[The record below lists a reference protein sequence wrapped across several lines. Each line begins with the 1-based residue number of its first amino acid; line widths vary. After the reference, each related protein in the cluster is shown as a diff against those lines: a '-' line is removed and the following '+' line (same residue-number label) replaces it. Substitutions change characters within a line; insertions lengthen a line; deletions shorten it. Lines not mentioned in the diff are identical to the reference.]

1 MRSMNKIEFPHIG
14 EVIYEKKLANGLQV
28 AILPKRDFNKTY
40 VTFTT
45 NYGSIDN
52 EFIPIG
58 KKEKIHVPDGIAH
71 FLEHKLFEK
80 VDGDVFQKFSKQ
92 GASANAFTSFTR
104 TAYLFSTTQDVKQNL
119 ITLLDFVQEPYFTEQ
134 SVEKEKGIIG
144 QEIRMYDD
152 DPDWRVYF
160 GVIQNMYH
168 HHPVKIDIA
177 GTEQSIAQ
185 ITKDLLYVCYET
197 FYHPSNMLLFIVG
210 PVDEQEMMDIIEE
223 NQAKKTF
230 KPAEPIS
237 RFFKEEP
244 AGVVEKKQVIP
255 MAVKTPKCVVG
266 FKENQANRFGEALIK
281 HEIAVNML
289 LDLMFGQ
296 SSANYEKLYDQGL
309 IDSSFFYDYTEE
321 PSFGFSMIG
330 SNTPDAEKL
339 ADALYQMVA
348 DFRGQTIDEEEFMRI
363 KRKHFGSVLRSL
375 NSLEFIA
382 NEYTRYQFNGTNLF
396 NVTKII
402 ESITRDD
409 LDSVLKEHFQDSSF
423 TVCEIQPQS

>member
-1 MRSMNKIEFPHIG
+1 MNKVEFPHIG
-14 EVIYEKKLANGLQV
+14 EIVYEKKLANGLQV
-28 AILPKRDFNKTY
+28 VILPKHDFNKTY

-58 KKEKIHVPDGIAH
+58 KQEKIHVPDGIAH

-80 VDGDVFQKFSKQ
+80 EDGDVFQDFSKQ

-104 TAYLFSTTQDVKQNL
+104 TAYLFSTTQDVKRNL
-119 ITLLDFVQEPYFTEQ
+119 ITLLDFVQEPYFTERT
-134 SVEKEKGIIG
+134 VEKEKGIIG

-152 DPDWRVYF
+152 DPDWRAFF

-210 PVDEQEMMDIIEE
+210 PVDEKEMLHMIEE
-223 NQAKKTF
+223 NQAKKSF
-230 KPAEPIS
+230 KQAQPIQ
-237 RFFKEEP
+237 RFFQPEP
-244 AGVVEKKQVIP
+244 SGVVEKKQVIP
-255 MAVKTPKCVVG
+255 MAVKTPKCIVG
-266 FKENQANRFGEALIK
+266 FKENQTNRFGEDLIK

-296 SSANYEKLYDQGL
+296 SSSNYETLYDQGL

-321 PSFGFSMIG
+321 QSFGFSVIG
-330 SNTPDAEKL
+330 SNTTQPEKL
-339 ADALYQMVA
+339 ADTLFQMVN
-348 DFRGQTIDEEEFMRI
+348 DFRNQKINDEEFTRI
-363 KRKHFGSVLRSL
+363 KRKNLGSVLRSF

-382 NEYTRYQFNGTNLF
+382 NEYTRYQFNGSNLF
-396 NVTKII
+396 NVTKIM
-402 ESITRDD
+402 ESIT
-409 LDSVLKEHFQDSSF
+409 LDEIETVLHEHFDESSF
-423 TVCEIQPQS
+423 TVCEIKPQSSK

>member
-1 MRSMNKIEFPHIG
+1 MKTIEFPHIG
-14 EVIYEKKLANGLQV
+14 EVIYEKQLANGLQV
-28 AILPKRDFNKTY
+28 VILPKRDFNKTY
-40 VTFTT
+40 VTLTT

-210 PVDEQEMMDIIEE
+210 PVDEREMLDIIEE
-223 NQAKKTF
+223 NQAKKSF
-230 KPAEPIS
+230 QPAQPIS
-237 RFFKEEP
+237 RFFQEEP

-266 FKENQANRFGEALIK
+266 FKENQTNRFGEELIK

-296 SSANYEKLYDQGL
+296 SSANYETLYDQGL

-321 PSFGFSMIG
+321 QSFGFSVIG
-330 SNTPDAEKL
+330 SNTPDPEKL
-339 ADALYQMVA
+339 ADTLYQMVA
-348 DFRGQTIDEEEFMRI
+348 DFRRQTIDEEAFTRI
-363 KRKHFGSVLRSL
+363 KRKHLGSVLRSL

-396 NVTKII
+396 NVTKMI
-402 ESITRDD
+402 ESITRDE
-409 LDSVLKEHFQDSSF
+409 LDSVLQEHFDDSSF